1 MNTSTKKLNIVPI
14 ILSGGVGTR
23 LWPLSRTHFP
33 KQYLKIYENDEYSL
47 LQKTLKRLDDLSISD
62 DPIIIC
68 NEEQRFI
75 VAEQMR
81 QIGVEPKTILLEPL
95 GRNTAPA
102 IALAALKAHEKGDD
116 PLLLILSADHEIRDN
131 KKFVE
136 AIKIGIHP
144 ASNGN
149 LVTFGVKP
157 NNPETGFGYIES
169 IKVLL
174 NG

>member
-1 MNTSTKKLNIVPI
+1 MNKSTKNLTIIPI

-33 KQYLKIYENDEYSL
+33 KQYLKIYENDKYSL
-47 LQKTLKRLDDLSISD
+47 LQKTVKRLDDLSISD

-81 QIGVEPKTILLEPL
+81 QIGEPKILLEPL

-102 IALAALKAHEKGDD
+102 IALAALKAHEQGM
-116 PLLLILSADHEIRDN
+116 ILSFLYSPPIMKLKITKSFRGN
-131 KKFVE
+131 KNWDSSSFKWKTSYFWC
-136 AIKIGIHP
+136 
-144 ASNGN
+144 
-149 LVTFGVKP
+149 
-157 NNPETGFGYIES
+157 ET
-169 IKVLL
+169 
-174 NG
+174 